1 MSEHMQGGKAGRSA
15 QMSEQLSK
23 HVTVRG
29 TGISSGSVRESVGS
43 WSNSHRFIPLK
54 QKVCLRSVAYDTN
67 SGSSSPM
74 VIVTCRQP
82 RPLWRS
88 ISRAYQSSLFSAG
101 RRGARITDI
110 HITIIVISIN
120 YYYIYKY

>member
-1 MSEHMQGGKAGRSA
+1 VSERKQGGKEGRSA
-15 QMSEQLSK
+15 QMSKQLFK

-29 TGISSGSVRESVGS
+29 AGISIGGVRESVGS

-82 RPLWRS
+82 RPLRS
-88 ISRAYQSSLFSAG
+88 ISRAYPSSLFSAG

-110 HITIIVISIN
+110 RITIIVISIN
-120 YYYIYKY
+120 YYCIDKY

>member
-1 MSEHMQGGKAGRSA
+1 MSERIQSEQEGRSA
-15 QMSEQLSK
+15 QMSERLSK

-29 TGISSGSVRESVGS
+29 AGVSIGGVRESVGS

-82 RPLWRS
+82 RPLRS
-88 ISRAYQSSLFSAG
+88 ISRAYESHLPQKGSFQPG
-101 RRGARITDI
+101 DGALELL
-110 HITIIVISIN
+110 ISMLW
-120 YYYIYKY
+120 

>member
-1 MSEHMQGGKAGRSA
+1 
-15 QMSEQLSK
+15 MSEQMQRGK
-23 HVTVRG
+23 ERTKRADERTTVEHVAVRG
-29 TGISSGSVRESVGS
+29 VGISIGSVRESVGS

-82 RPLWRS
+82 RPLRS
-88 ISRAYQSSLFSAG
+88 ISRAYGSHLPRSALFSRATG
-101 RRGARITDI
+101 G
-110 HITIIVISIN
+110 
-120 YYYIYKY
+120 

>member
-1 MSEHMQGGKAGRSA
+1 MGGRKDEA
-15 QMSEQLSK
+15 QMSERLSK

-29 TGISSGSVRESVGS
+29 AGISIGSVRESVGS

-82 RPLWRS
+82 RPLRS

-110 HITIIVISIN
+110 HITIIVISIK
-120 YYYIYKY
+120 YYSIYKY

>member
-1 MSEHMQGGKAGRSA
+1 MSEQMQGEKERWNA
-15 QMSEQLSK
+15 QMSEQLSSTSQCEAR
-23 HVTVRG
+23 V
-29 TGISSGSVRESVGS
+29 SSIGGARESVGS

-82 RPLWRS
+82 RPLRS

>member
-1 MSEHMQGGKAGRSA
+1 MERAEERA
-15 QMSEQLSK
+15 TVE

-29 TGISSGSVRESVGS
+29 AGVSIGSVRESVGS

-74 VIVTCRQP
+74 VIVTCRRQP
-82 RPLWRS
+82 RPLRS
-88 ISRAYQSSLFSAG
+88 ISRAYERHFPRSALFSRATG
-101 RRGARITDI
+101 CQ
-110 HITIIVISIN
+110 N
-120 YYYIYKY
+120 

>member
-1 MSEHMQGGKAGRSA
+1 MERAEERA
-15 QMSEQLSK
+15 TVE

-29 TGISSGSVRESVGS
+29 AGVSIGSVRESVGS

-54 QKVCLRSVAYDTN
+54 QNVCLRSVAYDTN

-82 RPLWRS
+82 RPLRS
-88 ISRAYQSSLFSAG
+88 ISRAYESHLPRSALFSRATG
-101 RRGARITDI
+101 G
-110 HITIIVISIN
+110 
-120 YYYIYKY
+120 

>member
-1 MSEHMQGGKAGRSA
+1 MQGVKEGRSA
-15 QMSEQLSK
+15 QMSEQLFK

-29 TGISSGSVRESVGS
+29 AGVSIGSVRESVGS

-82 RPLWRS
+82 RPLRS
-88 ISRAYQSSLFSAG
+88 ISRAYPSSLFSAG

>member
-1 MSEHMQGGKAGRSA
+1 MSER
-15 QMSEQLSK
+15 LSK

-29 TGISSGSVRESVGS
+29 AGISIGSVRESVGS

-82 RPLWRS
+82 RPLRS
-88 ISRAYQSSLFSAG
+88 ISAPTKGHYFQPGDGVLELLIFILPLSLSVS
-101 RRGARITDI
+101 I
-110 HITIIVISIN
+110 ITIFLSTSSMIVTLLPL
-120 YYYIYKY
+120 

>member
-1 MSEHMQGGKAGRSA
+1 MSERIQSEQEGRSA
-15 QMSEQLSK
+15 QMSERLSK

-29 TGISSGSVRESVGS
+29 AGISIGSVRESVGS

-82 RPLWRS
+82 RPLRS
-88 ISRAYQSSLFSAG
+88 ISHADQSRLPRSALSSRATG
-101 RRGARITDI
+101 C
-110 HITIIVISIN
+110 
-120 YYYIYKY
+120 